1 MSESPT
7 TPGSTPPDEDAGHR
21 ASGVFRALAWVGI
34 IAGVVFTVAV
44 IFFSGYLLGRA
55 SDGHKGWQRGYH
67 SAQLGQGPAQLGQGP
82 AQFGQGPAQFGQGPG
97 GCPMMRQGSTMGPQD
112 MGPRDMGPGDMRP
125 GMMQPGQPTPRP
137 SPAVPGP
144 PPQR

>member
-7 TPGSTPPDEDAGHR
+7 TPGSTPHDEDPGHR
-21 ASGVFRALAWVGI
+21 GSGVFRALAWVGI

-55 SDGHKGWQRGYH
+55 SDGHKGWQRGGH
-67 SAQLGQGPAQLGQGP
+67 G

-97 GCPMMRQGSTMGPQD
+97 GCPMMRHCSMMGPQD
-112 MGPRDMGPGDMRP
+112 MDPRDMGPGDMRP
-125 GMMQPGQPTPRP
+125 GIMQPGQPTPSPRP